1 MLWNES
7 ATKYVYETIHEP
19 IWGLAQ
25 ARVQPKPG
33 LGIGNWN
40 QGPILVS
47 GLELKLSFPKP
58 KLFFFKFSYM
68 GKYKFYKLEN
78 KPKSSKII

>member
-7 ATKYVYETIHEP
+7 ATKYVYETIHQP

-25 ARVQPKPG
+25 ASVQPKPG

-40 QGPILVS
+40 QGPISVLVS
-47 GLELKLSFPKP
+47 EPKLSFLKP
-58 KLFFFKFSYM
+58 KLSFFKFSYM

-78 KPKSSKII
+78 KAKSSKII